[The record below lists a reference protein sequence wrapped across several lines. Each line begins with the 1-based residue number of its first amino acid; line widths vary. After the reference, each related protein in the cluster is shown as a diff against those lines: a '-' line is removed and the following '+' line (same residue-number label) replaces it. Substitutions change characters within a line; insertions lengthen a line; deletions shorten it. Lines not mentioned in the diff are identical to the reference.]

1 MIKWFAATGKTDGL
15 NLPELP
21 VDWTQFKKI
30 LPELELYC
38 LGRYCSI
45 SSCGIIPLVKA
56 EAELMAKETDKERF
70 QRTRRRGLQ
79 IEEYTV
85 RGLFY
90 QEWMNGL
97 EPEDIGEFEE
107 QE

>member
-1 MIKWFAATGKTDGL
+1 
-15 NLPELP
+15 
-21 VDWTQFKKI
+21 
-30 LPELELYC
+30 
-38 LGRYCSI
+38 
-45 SSCGIIPLVKA
+45 
-56 EAELMAKETDKERF
+56 MAKETDKERF